1 VVSSFLVTSVVIAA
15 LIGVVVG
22 FYACCMLYV
31 HRLLLSEERKQDL
44 DAWERRLTLA
54 SFDERE
60 YLRAHPP
67 IEVLEAIF
75 ALPSPR
81 QRRFSM
87 TIHR

>member
-1 VVSSFLVTSVVIAA
+1 MVSSVFLAVVVIAA
-15 LIGVVVG
+15 LIVVVG

-31 HRLLLSEERKQDL
+31 HRLLLSEERKEDL
-44 DAWERRLTLA
+44 AEWERRLTLA
-54 SFDERE
+54 SPDERD

-75 ALPSPR
+75 AVPSPR
-81 QRRFSM
+81 QRWFSM